1 MRRVGPAV
9 EAVIEKEVRDMLDR
23 GWIRPSESPWSSRLV
38 LVPKPDGTIRTCVDF
53 RRVNELTVTDA
64 YPSPM
69 VEDVIDCL
77 SGAIFFTTFDAEK
90 GYYQLLMDEQSIP
103 ITAFSCHLG
112 LFEFIRMAFGLKNA
126 GAFFQRMMD
135 NTFSDFIRKFL
146 KQFVDD
152 TLIYSK
158 SFDEHLIHIGLV
170 LDRMRSIHIT
180 AKLSKCT
187 FAAPSIKFVG
197 FIISADG
204 RRKDPEKISAISNIL
219 PPRTKK
225 ELRQFL
231 GFTGYLRIFIKGYAQ
246 IARPLMLLT
255 RDEVKNEEVE
265 KRWTTDHQVAF
276 DQLKKSVTEDVVL
289 AHPDYSQPFIIET
302 DASDFAVGVVIGQMH
317 EDTVHNR
324 SIIRPIA
331 FGSAALTTAQQRYT
345 ATEREGLAV
354 VYAVDRFRSYIMGSK
369 AIVITDHTALVHI
382 FSSQNP
388 SNRLYRWS
396 VLLSEFNLEFKHR
409 SGALHVVPDALSR
422 LPAIDQ
428 PTIPDAMAKWPNA
441 INQVMVESQPISTP
455 ASTLIGNPLIVDQWR
470 IAQENDPL
478 LSSIIAFI
486 RDGTTNADTKSFAW
500 TVYRMHQFMM
510 RNSLLHW
517 VETLH
522 RVKPAVTVVV
532 VAVPESMIQR
542 VLAHMHD
549 EPSIGAH
556 MSINKTIGRLRQNF
570 WWKSMYH
577 DLEVYV
583 ANCRVCQAN
592 ASSSRPLLPLQ
603 PNIEATRKM
612 EVLSIDALALPAIPS
627 FPSHCLVVM
636 DHATRFAWAMP
647 VPNLQATSIITAIKT
662 HVVGVFGWPEILL
675 SDNGT
680 EFKNALLNEMCALMG
695 TERRFTTAYHPQT
708 NGLVERTN
716 RTIIELLSKAARVS
730 TDWISQLPD
739 IVTAYNNAPLQ
750 DGGRSPFQLMFGRTC
765 TLPLARNLGVTCPT
779 TDEDNDA
786 AIAETVDARRNRLS
800 HQRDRVNADRTQPI
814 SFPIGQLVWKL
825 DNAVVTSSKH
835 NRNVKLDANWQGMF
849 VVTES
854 KSDSVIRVRPL
865 GSSDILSVNAGQLK
879 PYLLQGRPVSM
890 HADQIHRSMPLD
902 TPENPAVADTRR
914 HSSRLQQKK
923 SRQDD
928 VEEVLRV
935 IDFKILKSGYVSFLL
950 VWHNGEEGW
959 EPEENLQCQFLIREF
974 FASKAPAATR
984 LVQSS

>member
-1 MRRVGPAV
+1 VWAIPDTAHPDSEVGGGPSPPCIPSVHDSETVSHPLGFDCSSEETIVSAISQSVELLPQPNPESHSPPTASREGLTDSQFETLNKVVSGTTHLSSEQQHRLFDTLAPFADVLMSEKLGCVVSPKFHINVNGHSGVKQTMRRVGPAV

-345 ATEREGLAV
+345 ATE
-354 VYAVDRFRSYIMGSK
+354 
-369 AIVITDHTALVHI
+369 
-382 FSSQNP
+382 
-388 SNRLYRWS
+388 
-396 VLLSEFNLEFKHR
+396 
-409 SGALHVVPDALSR
+409 
-422 LPAIDQ
+422 
-428 PTIPDAMAKWPNA
+428 
-441 INQVMVESQPISTP
+441 
-455 ASTLIGNPLIVDQWR
+455 
-470 IAQENDPL
+470 
-478 LSSIIAFI
+478 
-486 RDGTTNADTKSFAW
+486 
-500 TVYRMHQFMM
+500 
-510 RNSLLHW
+510 
-517 VETLH
+517 
-522 RVKPAVTVVV
+522 
-532 VAVPESMIQR
+532 
-542 VLAHMHD
+542 
-549 EPSIGAH
+549 
-556 MSINKTIGRLRQNF
+556 
-570 WWKSMYH
+570 
-577 DLEVYV
+577 
-583 ANCRVCQAN
+583 
-592 ASSSRPLLPLQ
+592 
-603 PNIEATRKM
+603 
-612 EVLSIDALALPAIPS
+612 
-627 FPSHCLVVM
+627 
-636 DHATRFAWAMP
+636 
-647 VPNLQATSIITAIKT
+647 
-662 HVVGVFGWPEILL
+662 
-675 SDNGT
+675 
-680 EFKNALLNEMCALMG
+680 
-695 TERRFTTAYHPQT
+695 
-708 NGLVERTN
+708 
-716 RTIIELLSKAARVS
+716 
-730 TDWISQLPD
+730 
-739 IVTAYNNAPLQ
+739 
-750 DGGRSPFQLMFGRTC
+750 
-765 TLPLARNLGVTCPT
+765 
-779 TDEDNDA
+779 
-786 AIAETVDARRNRLS
+786 
-800 HQRDRVNADRTQPI
+800 
-814 SFPIGQLVWKL
+814 
-825 DNAVVTSSKH
+825 
-835 NRNVKLDANWQGMF
+835 
-849 VVTES
+849 
-854 KSDSVIRVRPL
+854 
-865 GSSDILSVNAGQLK
+865 
-879 PYLLQGRPVSM
+879 
-890 HADQIHRSMPLD
+890 
-902 TPENPAVADTRR
+902 
-914 HSSRLQQKK
+914 
-923 SRQDD
+923 
-928 VEEVLRV
+928 
-935 IDFKILKSGYVSFLL
+935 
-950 VWHNGEEGW
+950 
-959 EPEENLQCQFLIREF
+959 
-974 FASKAPAATR
+974 
-984 LVQSS
+984 